1 VSSGSGAVLTTAEQ
15 HISLQI
21 GPDDNAPPAFD
32 FQTNK
37 TLYNLTHETYA
48 TLTDPLF
55 ILNTG
60 TNVLGTITNLAPF
73 KSTDVN
79 VSLVEDD
86 LVLTHTIGA
95 AQKTLTLESY
105 TGDLKGDKIQFLDGS
120 TLQYEDGSTGG
131 SSAKSVLYGT
141 ANPDH
146 LILATA
152 STAGG
157 TLKGYMD
164 ADKLEGS
171 AGRDVLYGGD
181 GDDRIVGYG
190 GNDYLNGGHGADTFV
205 FGATDGSD
213 VIADFTIG
221 SDKLSLPNDQ
231 AIVVSQSGSDTL
243 ITINGSNSIRLM
255 GVSSTNNVGGV
266 ITSAITLDNFEL
278 YGINTINI
286 SSILVGT
293 PGVDSILAGPGSDT
307 IIGGLGADSID
318 IDDDVDGDVV
328 IKYNTSR
335 ESTLDS
341 VDTITGL
348 VLNGNSAD
356 RIDLPSVGTLA
367 VIALQPSSLAS
378 SALTEQNINIL
389 VGTGVS
395 VTDGTQAL
403 ENKFA
408 GGGNTDIAVLT
419 TTDDSKTFLAI
430 DLDGNGAFSAATDM
444 LIEITG
450 ATNGNAGIPAN
461 ITIGSFI

>member
-1 VSSGSGAVLTTAEQ
+1 
-15 HISLQI
+15 
-21 GPDDNAPPAFD
+21 
-32 FQTNK
+32 
-37 TLYNLTHETYA
+37 
-48 TLTDPLF
+48 LF

-79 VSLVEDD
+79 VDVENGN
-86 LVLTHTIGA
+86 LVLTHTIDVTP
-95 AQKTLTLESY
+95 KTLTLEGY

-131 SSAKSVLYGT
+131 SPAKSVLYGT

-152 STAGG
+152 SIAGG

-164 ADKLEGS
+164 DDKLEGS

-190 GNDYLNGGHGADTFV
+190 GNDYLNGGHGDDTFV
-205 FGATDGSD
+205 FKTNNDGSD
-213 VIADFTIG
+213 VIADFTSG
-221 SDKLSLPNDQ
+221 SDKLYLPFTPSV
-231 AIVVSQSGSDTL
+231 VVSQSGSDTL
-243 ITINGSNSIRLM
+243 ITIDPNNSIRLM
-255 GVSSTNNVGGV
+255 GVDSTNNNNGT
-266 ITSAITLDNFEL
+266 ITSAITLANFEL

-395 VTDGTQAL
+395 VTDGTQVL

-408 GGGNTDIAVLT
+408 GGGNTDVAVLT